1 MTTSKLAIFDSGL
14 GALKLPILRSLTF
27 DGDDEG
33 STSTVRHRD
42 SLSTLLERYLEWKV
56 EFPEG
61 EHLDLVSMG
70 SDLYVYVDKQ
80 TSRKKVGFWV
90 VTETMWRMRRNL

>member
-61 EHLDLVSMG
+61 KHLDLISTGCDWYMHANV
-70 SDLYVYVDKQ
+70 Q
-80 TSRKKVGFWV
+80 TSRKMVGFRV
-90 VTETMWRMRRNL
+90 VTATIRGMRRDI